1 MEFPSWKEI
10 AFRNYACGKVAV
22 ILALAAVVVV
32 DKLIIKEND
41 NNFFIQSIERKFH
54 WCNWLNWLNWMWHF
68 QPTLKSKIVAD
79 VTVMKLN
86 GSVFIPSVRYLYK
99 YSKILLVSYNWIIYI
114 ERIIS
119 PKYILIIVS
128 PYLVLNSTCT
138 QLSAY

>member
-22 ILALAAVVVV
+22 LLALAAVVVV

-68 QPTLKSKIVAD
+68 QPTLNSKIVFD
-79 VTVMKLN
+79 VTLMKLN
-86 GSVFIPSVRYLYK
+86 GNVFILFIRYLYK
-99 YSKILLVSYNWIIYI
+99 DFKALLVFINKLYIY
-114 ERIIS
+114 RTYHTKFVS
-119 PKYILIIVS
+119 PKYTLIVVS
-128 PYLVLNSTCT
+128 PYLVLNSACT
-138 QLSAY
+138 